1 MNFQPGLKD
10 VIAAKT
16 RLSSVN
22 GEAGE
27 LVIAGIPL
35 QEYAER
41 ATFEET
47 IHLLWN
53 GRLPD
58 SEEMNRLAPICTGKP
73 VTKTPF

>member
-27 LVIAGIPL
+27 LVIAGFRSRNTRK
-35 QEYAER
+35 ER
-41 ATFEET
+41 
-47 IHLLWN
+47 
-53 GRLPD
+53 RLRRPYTCSGMVGCRTARIWTD
-58 SEEMNRLAPICTGKP
+58 
-73 VTKTPF
+73 